1 MYPAFV
7 EEAKKER
14 KNEAAIVFTH
24 AMRAEEV
31 HANLYLQALEAVR
44 EGKDIGVEKIYL
56 CPVCG
61 NIELGAAPEKCPI
74 CGVPDRMFREV
85 Q

>member
-1 MYPAFV
+1 M
-7 EEAKKER
+7 K
-14 KNEAAIVFTH
+14 
-24 AMRAEEV
+24 AEEV

-44 EGKDIGVEKIYL
+44 EGKDLDADKVFL

-61 NIELGAAPEKCPI
+61 NLEIGGAAPEKCPI
-74 CGVPDRMFREV
+74 CGGVPARMFREV